1 MKNLFVLILIFVLS
15 FMFTPTAFFNASTG
29 VVYAEEGVVAEVAK
43 KVNINTASVEELAAL
58 KGIGEK
64 TAQAIVAYRR
74 ASGPFKTIEDIKN
87 VKGIGDKKF
96 EDLKDSITVE

>member
-1 MKNLFVLILIFVLS
+1 MKKLLVLTLIFALG

-29 VVYAEEGVVAEVAK
+29 VVCAEEEMKAEVAK

-64 TAQAIVAYRR
+64 TAQAIVEYRD
-74 ASGPFKTIEDIKN
+74 ANGPFKSIEDIKN